1 MAEPPAGTLIGR
13 QFDAFVGWLT
23 TEGQWFFGGVD
34 TIISTVYNNVSAGF
48 KYLPAWLLILIVAIV
63 CMVFISRKL
72 ALINVLALVGIWGMT
87 TMPSRFADQVHIW
100 PWAMDTF
107 ALVFIAVG
115 VSLLV
120 AIPLGVLS
128 AYHNK
133 LWLVVRP
140 IMDLMQ
146 TIPMWVYMIPAV
158 LFFQMGPTCAIFAT
172 VIFALPPPLRYTNT
186 AIRNV
191 DQGIVEAG
199 KSLGA
204 TTWQRFKKVELPA
217 AVPTIMTGV
226 NQCIMMALSMVVLA
240 ALVGAGGL
248 GGRIIWGMLRA
259 RTAYAFEAGFA
270 VVFTAIVI
278 DRSTEELVEKIR
290 QRLRLVG

>member
-1 MAEPPAGTLIGR
+1 MAEPPAGTVIGH
-13 QFDAFVGWLT
+13 QFDSFVSWLT
-23 TEGQWFFGGVD
+23 TEGHWFFGGLD
-34 TIISTVYNNVSAGF
+34 TVISTVYENLSSAF
-48 KYLPAWLLILIVAIV
+48 KFLPVWIIILIVV
-63 CMVFISRKL
+63 VLSVVFINKRL
-72 ALINVLALVGIWGMT
+72 GVINFFALVGIWAMT
-87 TMPSRFADQVHIW
+87 TMPTRFAEPVHIW

-107 ALVFIAVG
+107 ALVFIAVFAA
-115 VSLLV
+115 LII
-120 AIPLGVLS
+120 AIPLGVLC
-128 AYHNK
+128 AYNDR
-133 LWLVVRP
+133 LWLAIRP

-158 LFFQMGPTCAIFAT
+158 MFFSLGPTCAIFAT
-172 VIFALPPPLRYTNT
+172 VIFSLPPPLRYTNT

-217 AVPTIMTGV
+217 AIPTIMTGI

-278 DRSTEELVEKIR
+278 DRSTEQLIETIREK
-290 QRLRLVG
+290 LRLKG